1 MVKARSA
8 PEERQSELY
17 LHIIRVHYYLLPM
30 LFVMYNNV
38 GISLGNKA
46 DAISKNNI
54 LQRKGRLSPPL
65 LLVKPH

>member
-1 MVKARSA
+1 MVKVRSA

-30 LFVMYNNV
+30 LLVMYNNV
-38 GISLGNKA
+38 GISLGNKT

-54 LQRKGRLSPPL
+54 LQRKGR
-65 LLVKPH
+65 